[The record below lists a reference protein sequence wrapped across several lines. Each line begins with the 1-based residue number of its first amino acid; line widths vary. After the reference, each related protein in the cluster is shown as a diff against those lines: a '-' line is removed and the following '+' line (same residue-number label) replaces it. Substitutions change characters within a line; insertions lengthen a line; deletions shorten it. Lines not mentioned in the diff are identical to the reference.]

1 MENQKIK
8 KVEGFNQLKQYLKEK
23 ILEGFE
29 VSVGDYSTLLHYYQ
43 VQDKLDQLINREMG
57 WM

>member
-8 KVEGFNQLKQYLKEK
+8 KVEGFNQLKQYLKET
-23 ILEGFE
+23 ILEEFE
-29 VSVGDYSTLLHYYQ
+29 VSVEDYSTLLHYYQ